1 MTRLV
6 IKLSIRAPPSDWL
19 TRLVGGSDWLERL
32 DGWFGAWV
40 VGIKEATAPGLHQTD
55 FLLPSDRCGTHCSP
69 KPSQLVART
78 VSMIFSLRGSLLEM
92 RGPMKQ
98 VRLVVLGAGGVGKS
112 SLVSQF
118 MRGVFNTFYE
128 PTVEDCYRH
137 FLHLPDGNMH
147 SIEIL
152 DTGGTHQFPAMQE
165 LNIKTAHGFI
175 IVYSIDDAESFK
187 EAHKL
192 RKLVVNVKGTE
203 NIPLVMVGNKSDLA
217 VDREVQKDEAVTA
230 AREEWR
236 CPFLETSAKYNRNV
250 YDISSPS

>member
-1 MTRLV
+1 
-6 IKLSIRAPPSDWL
+6 
-19 TRLVGGSDWLERL
+19 
-32 DGWFGAWV
+32 
-40 VGIKEATAPGLHQTD
+40 
-55 FLLPSDRCGTHCSP
+55 
-69 KPSQLVART
+69 
-78 VSMIFSLRGSLLEM
+78 M

-128 PTVEDCYRH
+128 PTVEECYRH
-137 FLHLPDGNMH
+137 FLQLPDGNMH
-147 SIEIL
+147 CIEIL

-250 YDISSPS
+250 YDIFLALLNSAETCENRDSNKQKATEKRRSSAIRTISSFKKAAKNQKESCCIL

>member
-1 MTRLV
+1 
-6 IKLSIRAPPSDWL
+6 
-19 TRLVGGSDWLERL
+19 
-32 DGWFGAWV
+32 
-40 VGIKEATAPGLHQTD
+40 
-55 FLLPSDRCGTHCSP
+55 
-69 KPSQLVART
+69 
-78 VSMIFSLRGSLLEM
+78 M

-128 PTVEDCYRH
+128 PTVEECYRH

-147 SIEIL
+147 CIEIL

-250 YDISSPS
+250 YDIFLALLNSVETCENRDSNKQKGSEKRRSSASKTISTLKKLIRSRGNSCNNDDVFH

>member
-1 MTRLV
+1 MACGTAAFARLTSRRV
-6 IKLSIRAPPSDWL
+6 RW
-19 TRLVGGSDWLERL
+19 RFER
-32 DGWFGAWV
+32 
-40 VGIKEATAPGLHQTD
+40 Q
-55 FLLPSDRCGTHCSP
+55 RCG
-69 KPSQLVART
+69 
-78 VSMIFSLRGSLLEM
+78 
-92 RGPMKQ
+92 
-98 VRLVVLGAGGVGKS
+98 
-112 SLVSQF
+112 
-118 MRGVFNTFYE
+118 N
-128 PTVEDCYRH
+128 
-137 FLHLPDGNMH
+137 GNMH

-187 EAHKL
+187 QAHKL

-250 YDISSPS
+250 YDIFLALLNSAETCENRDSKNQKSSSEKRRSSATRTISSLKKAAKTQRESCCIL

>member
-1 MTRLV
+1 
-6 IKLSIRAPPSDWL
+6 
-19 TRLVGGSDWLERL
+19 
-32 DGWFGAWV
+32 
-40 VGIKEATAPGLHQTD
+40 
-55 FLLPSDRCGTHCSP
+55 
-69 KPSQLVART
+69 
-78 VSMIFSLRGSLLEM
+78 M

-98 VRLVVLGAGGVGKS
+98 IRLVVLGAGGVGKS

-118 MRGVFNTFYE
+118 MRGVFNTLYE

-175 IVYSIDDAESFK
+175 IVYSIDDAESFQ

-250 YDISSPS
+250 YDIFLALLNSIEACENRDSNKQKTEKRRSSASKTISALKKLLRSKSTSNSCDDDVFQ